1 MKKTILTGMIMLVLI
16 ACSNETTQE
25 QTVDSEAVKK
35 IETVTNEVTEGTKK
49 MEKEVDSLG
58 EEIDELLND
67 I

>member
-25 QTVDSEAVKK
+25 QTVDSETVKK